1 MTGYLLEV
9 EDLTVA
15 FASRDGTVLANDG
28 VSLKLRPGETLG
40 IVGESGSGK
49 SVLCRAI
56 LGLAKGKVTAR
67 RIAFD
72 GRNIDEMTPAERR
85 RLRGSGIAMVFQ
97 SPKSSIDPVW
107 SIGDQLVE
115 TVRLHKPVTRKQAR
129 IEAAALLDRVGIA
142 SSLRRLDDYPHQWS
156 GGMLQRAVIALAL
169 AGNPRLILADEPTA
183 ALDVTIQDQILALLM
198 SLQRETG
205 MAMIMVSHD
214 LGVIAETVDRVAVMY
229 AGRIVETADV
239 RDLFQAPQHPYTAG
253 LFASMVAGS
262 GQDKILTPIPGQPP
276 DLQNLP
282 GGCAFAPRCPR
293 VRVECNRSV
302 PRIDASVARAN
313 ACLFPIGEPLAMA
326 LQP

>member
-1 MTGYLLEV
+1 MSGYLLEV
-9 EDLTVA
+9 EDLSVA

-28 VSLKLRPGETLG
+28 VSLNLRPGETLG

-56 LGLAKGKVTAR
+56 LGLAKGRVTAR

-72 GRNIDEMTPAERR
+72 GRNIDDMPPAERR
-85 RLRGSGIAMVFQ
+85 KLRGSGIAMVFQ
-97 SPKSSIDPVW
+97 SPMSSLDPVW
-107 SIGDQLVE
+107 TIGDQLVE
-115 TVRLHKPVTRKQAR
+115 TVRLHQAISRRQAR
-129 IEAAALLDRVGIA
+129 VAAAALLDRVGIA
-142 SSLRRLDDYPHQWS
+142 SSVRRLDDYPHQWS

-169 AGNPRLILADEPTA
+169 AGNPRLILADEPTT

-239 RDLFQAPQHPYTAG
+239 RDLFQAPRHPYTAG
-253 LFASMVAGS
+253 LFASIVAGS
-262 GQDKILTPIPGQPP
+262 GQDKMLTPIAGQPP
-276 DLQNLP
+276 DLQRLP
-282 GGCAFAPRCPR
+282 AGCAFAPRCPR
-293 VRVECNRSV
+293 VRAECHLSV
-302 PRIDASVARAN
+302 PRIDSTVARAN
-313 ACLFPIGEPLAMA
+313 ACLFPLDDPLAVDRR
-326 LQP
+326 Q